1 MSQHTIQPT
10 AQPTVQRTVHMFVPD
25 ALADWEVGYAT
36 AQINTPG
43 TESAKGRY
51 RVKTVG
57 STLQPV
63 TSMGGVTIVPDMT
76 LAQLTPSDSAML
88 ILPGG
93 TSWDDG
99 RNTDAVEKARAFLA
113 ADVPV
118 AAICGATAGLA
129 RGGLLDDREHT
140 SNAPEY
146 LEATGYKG
154 RARYRVAPAVTAG
167 NLITASAMGALDF
180 ARHVLAKL
188 ELYPPAVLDAWYLL
202 FKTGDPK
209 HYAALVE
216 ATTIAA

>member
-57 STLQPV
+57 SSRRPV

-216 ATTIAA
+216 AATIAA

>member
-1 MSQHTIQPT
+1 MSQQ
-10 AQPTVQRTVHMFVPD
+10 TVQRTAQRTVHVFVPEG
-25 ALADWEVGYAT
+25 LADWEVGYAT

-43 TESAKGRY
+43 SESAKGRY

-57 STLQPV
+57 SSLRPV
-63 TSMGGVTIVPDMT
+63 TSMGGVTIVPDMA
-76 LAQLTPSDSAML
+76 LAELAPSDSAML

-99 RNTDAVEKARAFLA
+99 RNADAVEKAREFLGA
-113 ADVPV
+113 EVPV
-118 AAICGATAGLA
+118 AAICGATGGLA
-129 RGGLLDDREHT
+129 RAGLLDDREHT

-154 RARYRVAPAVTAG
+154 GARYRVAPAVTAG
-167 NLITASAMGALDF
+167 NLITASAMSALDF

-188 ELYPPAVLDAWYLL
+188 ELYPPPVLDAWYLL

-209 HYAALVE
+209 HYAALVAA
-216 ATTIAA
+216 ATAAG